1 MNVKQSYNVGINLQ
15 YFDQFLYLPRSYDF
29 NGKRVNILPI
39 SDYDLEHGFFR
50 SSRDIEH
57 CPFDILFHP
66 ANYAATLSP
75 APNIVGMT
83 IYSKVAQLHAF
94 KRIAIKDKYT
104 GFMCPEY
111 TSLIM
116 STDTTATK
124 RNLSNIAPLMKAP
137 GDKLLVRAD
146 YGSLGNSLFPVD
158 KHKEIPFT
166 IDTITVDGGVSWA
179 RECLAGRGGDDG
191 LERIISRGWHFV
203 AAIPNIKAEY
213 RLLVKPDGTID
224 CCPRNRVLNEFGL
237 PIGRV
242 AYTAEGQNEQYRN
255 FNEENF
261 PALREH
267 IVLIRDLVR
276 NELLWKYLPFGSF
289 DLFVTTTGEW
299 GFFEFS
305 TQFALNGMQN
315 DLREQT
321 LMEMVDYYLTKYIGE
336 DDELGDLEADEKEL
350 SFHPNI

>member
-1 MNVKQSYNVGINLQ
+1 MSTFNVGINLQ

-29 NGKRVNILPI
+29 NEKRVNILPI
-39 SDYDLEHGFFR
+39 SDYDLENGFFR

-66 ANYAATLSP
+66 ANYAATISP
-75 APNIVGMT
+75 APNVVGMT

-94 KRIAIKDKYT
+94 KRITCADNYP

-124 RNLSNIAPLMKAP
+124 RNLSNIAPLMRAP

-158 KHKEIPFT
+158 KNNDIPHT
-166 IDTITVDGGVSWA
+166 IDTITVDNGEGWI
-179 RECLAGRGGDDG
+179 RHCLAGRGGDEG
-191 LERIISRGWHFV
+191 LARVIGRGWHLV

-213 RLLVKPDGTID
+213 RLLVTPDGTIN

-242 AYTAEGQNEQYRN
+242 AYTSEGQSEQYRL
-255 FNEENF
+255 FSETEF
-261 PALREH
+261 PDLREH
-267 IVLIRDLVR
+267 IPLITDLIE
-276 NELLWKYLPFGSF
+276 NELLGKYLPFGSL
-289 DLFVTTTGEW
+289 DLFLTTTGEW

-315 DLREQT
+315 DLRENT
-321 LMEMVDYYLTKYIGE
+321 LMGIIDHYLEIYQQEYMSKGNSSSSTRIYL
-336 DDELGDLEADEKEL
+336 D
-350 SFHPNI
+350 